1 MIKVSRYGAACFLN
15 TPFINLIYWYRS
27 DILYFLMSLHRANQ
41 RMTGTGIEKT
51 KSESFYQIRRKVKL
65 RFDYQKEYFCRLT
78 VYSRIET
85 FQKKNIVTYFF
96 FLNFIAK

>member
-1 MIKVSRYGAACFLN
+1 MFISKMIKVSRYGAACFLN

-41 RMTGTGIEKT
+41 RMTGIGIEKT

-65 RFDYQKEYFCRLT
+65 RFYYQKECFLPTYGLLSHRDI
-78 VYSRIET
+78 S
-85 FQKKNIVTYFF
+85 KKRT
-96 FLNFIAK
+96 

>member
-51 KSESFYQIRRKVKL
+51 KSEPFYQIRRKVKL
-65 RFDYQKEYFCRLT
+65 LFYYQKECFCRFT

-85 FQKKNIVTYFF
+85 FQKKGHSHI
-96 FLNFIAK
+96 FLFS

>member
-41 RMTGTGIEKT
+41 RDE
-51 KSESFYQIRRKVKL
+51 RNRNRKNK
-65 RFDYQKEYFCRLT
+65 
-78 VYSRIET
+78 I
-85 FQKKNIVTYFF
+85 
-96 FLNFIAK
+96 

>member
-51 KSESFYQIRRKVKL
+51 KSEPFYQIRRKVKL
-65 RFDYQKEYFCRLT
+65 LFYYQKECFCRFYGLL
-78 VYSRIET
+78 SHRDIS
-85 FQKKNIVTYFF
+85 KKEHSHI
-96 FLNFIAK
+96 FLFS

>member
-41 RMTGTGIEKT
+41 RMTGIGIEKT
-51 KSESFYQIRRKVKL
+51 KSEPFYQIRRKVKL
-65 RFDYQKEYFCRLT
+65 RFYYQKECFLPTYGLLSHRDI
-78 VYSRIET
+78 S
-85 FQKKNIVTYFF
+85 KKRT
-96 FLNFIAK
+96 